1 MRAARSDWCARFM
14 RLQVDRQKVTKA
26 PEQKVA
32 TVSMLDVAP
41 STAMNTGVIAR
52 SSRGHD
58 AVSSIADPELEALPN
73 A

>member
-1 MRAARSDWCARFM
+1 M

-41 STAMNTGVIAR
+41 PMAMNTGVIAR
-52 SSRGHD
+52 NSKGD
-58 AVSSIADPELEALPN
+58 EAVSSMADLELEALPK